1 MKAICYIS
9 NFSQDLSKHD
19 IDKLIHTVNK
29 KNKLL
34 DVTGLLI
41 IKNKHFFQILEGEDE
56 KINPLY
62 EKIKI
67 DSRHTGVIRLLNTKI
82 EGKILKDYNSGEF
95 DAFQKFSSMKKLYLY
110 FSWIKKAEYL
120 PANELIELTTNFLNK
135 NK

>member
-1 MKAICYIS
+1 M
-9 NFSQDLSKHD
+9 
-19 IDKLIHTVNK
+19 
-29 KNKLL
+29 
-34 DVTGLLI
+34 
-41 IKNKHFFQILEGEDE
+41 
-56 KINPLY
+56 
-62 EKIKI
+62 
-67 DSRHTGVIRLLNTKI
+67 LNTKI